1 MKVALL
7 GPFAGTHSGYSRVV
21 ECMTPL
27 IAKYVDT
34 TLYLPIDSPKFK
46 NYVDNFNVS
55 YILPPIYRHPLH
67 FKSCKYLLNT
77 LKCIRKEGFDVI
89 QSLIAWP
96 LSFVGALAQ
105 VLTGSSLFVG
115 AHGTDVFEPLFNWKT
130 RHSLYLSLKRAT
142 KVLAISSYTKNEL
155 VHNLNLKNV
164 IVQPL
169 DGVDYE
175 FFSRKRD
182 ISDLEKRW
190 RPGRVLLT
198 VGKLKERKGIDVS
211 IKAFKIVKENIPD
224 AKYIIIGG
232 GREDKYRSLVKELKL
247 NDVYFIGEIEESE
260 LVKYYQLCDVFVLT
274 PRRYHG
280 DVEGFGLVYLEAGAA
295 GKPVVASNSGGV
307 SDVVKHMVNGILVSE
322 NDPYATAQAIIQ
334 LLKDDNLAAELGNNG
349 KKVAKLFCWENT
361 VKSLIDVW
369 QKTLRHE

>member
-1 MKVALL
+1 
-7 GPFAGTHSGYSRVV
+7 
-21 ECMTPL
+21 
-27 IAKYVDT
+27 
-34 TLYLPIDSPKFK
+34 
-46 NYVDNFNVS
+46 
-55 YILPPIYRHPLH
+55 
-67 FKSCKYLLNT
+67 
-77 LKCIRKEGFDVI
+77 
-89 QSLIAWP
+89 
-96 LSFVGALAQ
+96 
-105 VLTGSSLFVG
+105 
-115 AHGTDVFEPLFNWKT
+115 
-130 RHSLYLSLKRAT
+130 
-142 KVLAISSYTKNEL
+142 
-155 VHNLNLKNV
+155 
-164 IVQPL
+164 
-169 DGVDYE
+169 
-175 FFSRKRD
+175 
-182 ISDLEKRW
+182 
-190 RPGRVLLT
+190 VLLT